1 MTAMLRL
8 FSYVGFAGLIF
19 AASPVFAQVPDLQVS
34 DLPKELTEMPAPD
47 LIRTIVIL
55 TMLAIVP
62 ALFIV
67 MTSFIRIAIVL
78 AMVRHAFGMS
88 QTPPNPVLLSLAFFL
103 TVFVMAP
110 TLSDV
115 NLFALQP
122 YMNGTIEL
130 EAAIAAGSDP
140 LKSFMMGQ
148 VREEDIA
155 LMYELGRT
163 ELPATSDDVSLLF
176 LTPAFILNELTVA
189 FTIGFLV
196 LLPFLMID
204 LVVSSILLS
213 LGMMMVPPATI
224 SLPIKIL
231 MFVVIDGWAL
241 VIQGVVGG
249 FG

>member
-1 MTAMLRL
+1 MARVL
-8 FSYVGFAGLIF
+8 F
-19 AASPVFAQVPDLQVS
+19 AAAVCLAAWLSPVTALAQAADLAEQIA
-34 DLPKELTEMPAPD
+34 DAPAPD
-47 LIRTIVIL
+47 LIRTVVIL
-55 TMLAIVP
+55 TTLAIVP

-78 AMVRHAFGMS
+78 AMVRHAFGMP
-88 QTPPNPVLLSLAFFL
+88 QTPPNIVLISLSFFL
-103 TVFVMAP
+103 TIFVMAP
-110 TLSDV
+110 TLAAV
-115 NLFALQP
+115 NHQALQP
-122 YMNGTIEL
+122 YLDGRVEL
-130 EAAIAAGSDP
+130 DAAVSAGAEP
-140 LKSFMMGQ
+140 LKTFMMEQ
-148 VREEDIA
+148 VREEDVV

-163 ELPATSDDVSLLF
+163 EPPDRIEDVSLLF

-189 FTIGFLV
+189 FTIGFLI